1 MGRMESDENVRVV
14 ADGVHNLNCCSIL
27 ITQETEDGGT
37 FVANIR
43 NKDELQEITRGFL
56 VSIDM
61 FASKHVE
68 GFNVGDYMKCVVLK
82 ELENMCD
89 DGSISAYDVLKAVL
103 RGTMLITNIDQSTT
117 FGPMRAVVG
126 NAAIGAS
133 TPQEIVELMQVTF
146 DGIRRTLT
154 DSGMI
159 SDPVNA
165 VAFIQA
171 CCNGYTEN
179 TINQLKREGKA
190 PECLSLR
197 VTDTNPMVFLDDS
210 ITIEGVD
217 DDDDDK

>member
-1 MGRMESDENVRVV
+1 MGRMESNENVRVV
-14 ADGVHNLNCCSIL
+14 VDGVHNLNCCSIL

-56 VSIDM
+56 VSIDK

-68 GFNVGDYMKCVVLK
+68 GFNEGDYMKRVVLK
-82 ELENMCD
+82 ELENMCN
-89 DGSISAYDVLKAVL
+89 DGSVSAYDVLKAVL
-103 RGTMLITNIDQSTT
+103 HGTMLITNIDQSTT
-117 FGPMRAVVG
+117 FGAMRAVVG

-179 TINQLKREGKA
+179 TINQLKREGKV

-197 VTDTNPMVFLDDS
+197 VTDTNPMVFLDDR
-210 ITIEGVD
+210 ITIEGE